1 MTYNASQYLLIGL
14 AAFVLAGLLTWPTR
28 KLAIRIGAMDRP
40 NLDRKTQKEPVPYLG
55 GVSIAITIFVISYA
69 AIAINNPTSEKFK
82 LASYVLIPALI
93 LGLMGLIDD
102 LKGLNALP
110 RLAIQTIA
118 AVFVSIILIQTETM
132 GFAFGNQ
139 SVDVVVTILWIV
151 GICNSINFFDNL
163 DGGAAGTV
171 AAATI
176 GIFFIAFG
184 EGQELISALAILT
197 AGATC
202 GFLLWNKV
210 PAKIY
215 MGDAGALFLGLILA
229 TLTIRMDPGIT
240 PNWQS
245 IAIPV
250 ILLAIPILDT
260 TVAVVSRIYRGFSPL
275 EGGKDHLS
283 HRLVRIGMKPK
294 NAAVTLWIASA
305 ISSLVAVVIYY
316 HAGTAGGIIV
326 FGFAAI
332 WLLALYSFL
341 RIPSTD

>member
-1 MTYNASQYLLIGL
+1 MTYSASQYLLIGI
-14 AAFVLAGLLTWPTR
+14 AAFVFAGLLTWPTR
-28 KLAIRIGAMDRP
+28 KLAIRIGAMDSP

-93 LGLMGLIDD
+93 LGLMGLVDD

-110 RLAIQTIA
+110 RLVVQTIA

-139 SVDVVVTILWIV
+139 IIDVIVTILWIV

-171 AAATI
+171 VASTV

-184 EGQELISALAILT
+184 ERQELISALAILT

-202 GFLLWNKV
+202 GFLLWNKA

-215 MGDAGALFLGLILA
+215 MGDAGALFLGLVIA

-260 TVAVVSRIYRGFSPL
+260 TIVVVSRVYRGISPL

-294 NAAVTLWIASA
+294 NAAITLWIASA
-305 ISSLVAVVIYY
+305 ISSLVAVVIYSY
-316 HAGTAGGIIV
+316 AGTAGSIFI
-326 FGFAAI
+326 FGFATI
-332 WLLALYSFL
+332 WLLAFYRFL
-341 RIPSTD
+341 KIPSTD

>member
-14 AAFVLAGLLTWPTR
+14 AAFVLSGLLTWPTR

>member
-14 AAFVLAGLLTWPTR
+14 AAFVLSGLLTWPTR

-55 GVSIAITIFVISYA
+55 GISIAITIFVISYA

-316 HAGTAGGIIV
+316 HAGTAGGTIV
-326 FGFAAI
+326 LGFAAI

-341 RIPSTD
+341 RIPSID

>member
-14 AAFVLAGLLTWPTR
+14 AAFVLSGLLTWPTR

-40 NLDRKTQKEPVPYLG
+40 NLDRKTQNEPVPYLG

-294 NAAVTLWIASA
+294 NAAITLWIASA
-305 ISSLVAVVIYY
+305 VSSLVAVVIYSY
-316 HAGTAGGIIV
+316 AGTAGGIIV

>member
-14 AAFVLAGLLTWPTR
+14 AAFVLSGLLTWPTR

-40 NLDRKTQKEPVPYLG
+40 NLDRKTQKEPVPYL
-55 GVSIAITIFVISYA
+55 SIAITIFVISYA

-316 HAGTAGGIIV
+316 HAGTAGGTIV
-326 FGFAAI
+326 LGFAAI

-341 RIPSTD
+341 RIPSID